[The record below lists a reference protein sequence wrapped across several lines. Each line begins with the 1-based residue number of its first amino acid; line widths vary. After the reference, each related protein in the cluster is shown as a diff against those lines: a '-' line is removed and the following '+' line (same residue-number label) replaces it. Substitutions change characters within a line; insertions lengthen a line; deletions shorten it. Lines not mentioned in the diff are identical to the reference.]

1 MNIDYLK
8 LAGALSFIAAAMHL
22 AIIFGG
28 PKWYRFFGAG
38 ERMAEMAAQGQVQ
51 PTLIT
56 LSVAAVLGLWG
67 VYAWSA
73 AGIFPQ
79 LPLMKLA
86 LILITLV
93 YLTRGVLGLLAPFI
107 SSHPHVTQNSVV
119 FWVWS
124 SIICLAFGLIHL
136 KGVFDK
142 WFG

>member
-107 SSHPHVTQNSVV
+107 SSHPQVTQNSVV

-124 SIICLAFGLIHL
+124 SIICLAFGLNSS
-136 KGVFDK
+136 KRSF
-142 WFG
+142 

>member
-107 SSHPHVTQNSVV
+107 SSHPQVTQNSVV

>member
-107 SSHPHVTQNSVV
+107 SSHPQVTQNSVV

-136 KGVFDK
+136 KGDFDK

>member
-28 PKWYRFFGAG
+28 PQWYRFFGAG

-107 SSHPHVTQNSVV
+107 SSHPQVTQNSVV

>member
-22 AIIFGG
+22 AIIFG
-28 PKWYRFFGAG
+28 AG
-38 ERMAEMAAQGQVQ
+38 ERRAEMAAQGQVQ

-107 SSHPHVTQNSVV
+107 SSHPQVTQNSVV

-136 KGVFDK
+136 KGDFDK

>member
-1 MNIDYLK
+1 V
-8 LAGALSFIAAAMHL
+8 LA
-22 AIIFGG
+22 
-28 PKWYRFFGAG
+28 
-38 ERMAEMAAQGQVQ
+38 
-51 PTLIT
+51 
-56 LSVAAVLGLWG
+56 LWG

-93 YLTRGVLGLLAPFI
+93 YLMRGALGLLAPFI
-107 SSHPHVTQNSVV
+107 SSHPQVTQNSVV

>member
-93 YLTRGVLGLLAPFI
+93 YLTGGVLGLLAPFI
-107 SSHPHVTQNSVV
+107 SSHPQVTQNSVV